1 VCDVFA
7 IKYQLRFRPIFVFV
21 QATLDPVAG
30 IKDVKKYARQ
40 EHGTKFS
47 SREIGDYLFE
57 MDANDQKFSVH
68 WTSSGG
74 SGRCLRSF
82 TVHLSISR

>member
-1 VCDVFA
+1 MCDVFA

-57 MDANDQKFSVH
+57 MDANAEFIDIELNAVVIQTLFENQGAIQS
-68 WTSSGG
+68 
-74 SGRCLRSF
+74 
-82 TVHLSISR
+82 